1 MENLSILTDLTP
13 PMAGLI
19 FSIYLLCYFLYMETI
34 SELLP
39 YAQVVLSI
47 LLIGAIILQQTGS
60 SLGGAFG
67 GDNFS
72 AGFHKR
78 RGFEKLL
85 FNATIVIAVLFAIT
99 AFLALII

>member
-1 MENLSILTDLTP
+1 
-13 PMAGLI
+13 
-19 FSIYLLCYFLYMETI
+19 METI
-34 SELLP
+34 SEFLP
-39 YAQVVLSI
+39 FVQVILSI
-47 LLIGAIILQQTGS
+47 LLIGAIIIQQTGS
-60 SLGGAFG
+60 SFGGAFG

-85 FNATIVIAVLFAIT
+85 FNTTIVIAILFGIT

>member
-1 MENLSILTDLTP
+1 
-13 PMAGLI
+13 
-19 FSIYLLCYFLYMETI
+19 METI

-85 FNATIVIAVLFAIT
+85 FNATDSNRS
-99 AFLALII
+99 AFCNHSISRTHYLNERHSQNIDSKDIP

>member
-1 MENLSILTDLTP
+1 MNVIIELFPYVQIILSI
-13 PMAGLI
+13 I
-19 FSIYLLCYFLYMETI
+19 
-34 SELLP
+34 
-39 YAQVVLSI
+39 
-47 LLIGAIILQQTGS
+47 LIGAIILQQTGS

-85 FNATIVIAVLFAIT
+85 FNATIVIAILFGIT
-99 AFLALII
+99 AFAALII